1 MENWTVLDEVRISI
15 IEGLEDGRGTEE
27 KRELLIVS
35 EMIVDQLITSK
46 EKAAEEINKA
56 NNEQS
61 KNTQFK
67 FEEINNV

>member
-1 MENWTVLDEVRISI
+1 
-15 IEGLEDGRGTEE
+15 
-27 KRELLIVS
+27 
-35 EMIVDQLITSK
+35 MIVDQLITNK

-56 NNEQS
+56 NNEKS